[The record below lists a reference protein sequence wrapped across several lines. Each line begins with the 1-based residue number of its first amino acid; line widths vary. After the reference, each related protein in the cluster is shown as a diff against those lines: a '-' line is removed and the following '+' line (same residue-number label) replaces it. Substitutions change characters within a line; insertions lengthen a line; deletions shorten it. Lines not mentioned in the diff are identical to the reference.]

1 MEKAEVFNKI
11 FALVFTASQASHISE
26 ICQISKAL
34 QIYTEF

>member
-11 FALVFTASQASHISE
+11 FTLVFTASQASHIFE
-26 ICQISKAL
+26 IYHIHKEL